1 MPYYEQ
7 EKPFVRSRA
16 RSEAE
21 CPLQALTKRTGTY
34 VPYYEQEK
42 ALCS

>member
-1 MPYYEQ
+1 VPDYER

-21 CPLQALTKRTGTY
+21 CPFQACPDRKIL
-34 VPYYEQEK
+34 
-42 ALCS
+42 